1 MFVRV
6 RLCLNINH
14 RIFRVGRAPWRFHA
28 HLLYREIK
36 LIEGTGFAKIAPSV
50 SGGAGTRT
58 YILQAMLVCSGTSA

>member
-28 HLLYREIK
+28 NLLYRETK
-36 LIEGTGFAKIAPSV
+36 LIEWKGFAKIAPSV

-58 YILQAMLVCSGTSA
+58 YITAGNAGV